1 MPERVTKECKKHGLT
16 EYVLEG
22 RGYYRCV
29 KCRAY
34 QVTKR
39 RDRVKVKAIEYK
51 GGKCERCS
59 YKKCIP
65 ALEFHHVESEH
76 KDFSLSG
83 DGHTRSWEKI
93 KVELDKCI
101 LVCANCHREIHDAGK
116 MEAKH
121 KQYEIESSLKKETL
135 IRHGTKVGYSY
146 HKCRCDL
153 CREYNTKKCKEY
165 KDKKKLMER

>member
-1 MPERVTKECKKHGLT
+1 MPERVIKECKKHGST

-22 RGYYRCV
+22 RGYHRCV

-39 RDRVKVKAIEYK
+39 RDKVKVKAIEYK
-51 GGKCERCS
+51 GGKCERCQ
-59 YKKCIP
+59 YNKCIA
-65 ALEFHHVESEH
+65 ALEFHHVEPEH
-76 KDFSLSG
+76 KDFSLSS

-101 LVCANCHREIHDAGK
+101 LVCANCHRETHDSGK
-116 MEAKH
+116 LEAKH
-121 KQYEIESSLKKETL
+121 RQYEEESSLKKEVE

-153 CREYNTKKCKEY
+153 CREYNTKKCREY
-165 KDKKKLMER
+165 KQRKNIMGI